1 MSHPVRRSIICQVCN
16 RPRQTQSR
24 FDVCPGCASTLPK
37 MRCDACRQLR
47 FQLLRDA
54 KVCHGCLNK
63 LLQEKVSCMTCCVT
77 DNAFKSDPT
86 HCRKCHRK
94 ADLVIWK
101 KSWSKRIICS
111 SCGKEKQAWKKSGT
125 TCHPCYLKQTSGN
138 LGCLFPGCDKLMQ
151 IWESQLCRIHHED
164 QNAST
169 LLKEYFESHSSPFPQ
184 NELYMAKL
192 AATIDWEAVEND
204 SMKIRGRDLARFR
217 AFGSFLETHELPEV
231 LTRQAIEQALPRLG
245 QTNSVK
251 IGFIRSCLFELG
263 DILAERG
270 EIQDR
275 SSHLHE
281 NALQR
286 SLQRCST
293 VFLVQVSGFQ
303 QWLVTGMLNPTVKLS
318 PRAEPLTIAP
328 LTIAE
333 RVSATI
339 RFLNFCSAQ
348 NIVSLTQIG
357 QSVIARYQET
367 MLWQWECKKCH
378 NRFPFESSRQITKC
392 ANRECEGM
400 DSYVRV
406 RRLSRGTLISHT
418 SHLRVFFDW
427 AELHQMVQ
435 DNPFSTIYC
444 GGARTFTVRDN
455 HGKMIEI
462 SESIRRY
469 DDTTVEK
476 LCAYIVSPEADVE
489 EAIIL
494 FFIIFQLFTS
504 KDLRKLRILS
514 PLKMDRPSRGSSQAN
529 MLGRLY
535 LPLRQPTRGHRSP
548 TRTDTRIRFPRKA
561 LSWLLPLLERYHEQ
575 RANMVKT
582 DQQQHLLVGE
592 RTARCSQPV
601 TKSYIADRVRKASLK
616 VLGGVITPSD
626 LRRTAADIVA
636 KRSKRRGAI
645 LTVMG
650 YSRLA
655 AIRFNYLEGFP
666 LQPKNPRSDYKLSR
680 GPRGRRRAAVTS
692 PV

>member
-1 MSHPVRRSIICQVCN
+1 
-16 RPRQTQSR
+16 
-24 FDVCPGCASTLPK
+24 
-37 MRCDACRQLR
+37 
-47 FQLLRDA
+47 
-54 KVCHGCLNK
+54 
-63 LLQEKVSCMTCCVT
+63 
-77 DNAFKSDPT
+77 
-86 HCRKCHRK
+86 
-94 ADLVIWK
+94 
-101 KSWSKRIICS
+101 
-111 SCGKEKQAWKKSGT
+111 
-125 TCHPCYLKQTSGN
+125 
-138 LGCLFPGCDKLMQ
+138 
-151 IWESQLCRIHHED
+151 
-164 QNAST
+164 
-169 LLKEYFESHSSPFPQ
+169 
-184 NELYMAKL
+184 MAKL
-192 AATIDWEAVEND
+192 AATIDWEAVENG

-217 AFGSFLETHELPEV
+217 AFGSFLETRELPEV

-245 QTNSVK
+245 QTNPVK

-270 EIQDR
+270 EIPDR

-281 NALQR
+281 KAIHR
-286 SLQRCST
+286 SLRRCST
-293 VFLVQVSGFQ
+293 VFLTQVSGFH
-303 QWLVTGMLNPTVKLS
+303 QWLVNGMLNPTVKLS
-318 PRAEPLTIAP
+318 PRAKPLTIAP
-328 LTIAE
+328 LTVAE
-333 RVSATI
+333 RVSAAI
-339 RFLNFCSAQ
+339 RFLNFCAAQ
-348 NIVSLTQIG
+348 NIASLTQIG
-357 QSVIARYQET
+357 PSVIARYQET

-406 RRLSRGTLISHT
+406 RRLSRRTLIGHT

-427 AELHQMVQ
+427 AELHQVVQ
-435 DNPFSTIYC
+435 ANPFSTIYC

-455 HGKMIEI
+455 RGKLVEV

-469 DDTTVEK
+469 DDATVEK

-489 EAIIL
+489 EAVIL
-494 FFIIFQLFTS
+494 YFIIFHLFTS

-514 PLKMDRPSRGSSQAN
+514 PIRMDRPSHASSRAN
-529 MLGRLY
+529 RFDRLY
-535 LPLRQPTRGHRSP
+535 LPLRQPTRGHRAL
-548 TRTDTRIRFPRKA
+548 TRTDTKIIFPRKA
-561 LSWLLPLLERYHEQ
+561 LSWLIPLLERHHEQ

-582 DQQQHLLVGE
+582 DQQQHFLVGE
-592 RTARCSQPV
+592 RTAHCSQPV

-650 YSRLA
+650 YSRLT

-680 GPRGRRRAAVTS
+680 GPRGRRHSAVTS